1 MLCQN
6 CHENEATIHVQQ
18 IVNGKVQV
26 FHLCAKCAAEKGIE
40 APDLDDF
47 NLAEMLFD
55 IAGKVVKAT
64 QSVSGQSKKNDE
76 GGTPGR
82 DVVCPHCG
90 WTCQQFRKTGY
101 LGCPD
106 CYQVF
111 APLLESMLK
120 NIHRGTRHLGKIPL
134 SAGTVQ
140 RKGHEAALIKR
151 ELEMLRKE
159 QEEKIRT
166 EDYEAAA
173 VLRDKIQ
180 ALEASLRKKGGA
192 RS

>member
-40 APDLDDF
+40 TPELDDF

-64 QSVSGQSKKNDE
+64 QSSGQQKKSEDDSPA
-76 GGTPGR
+76 GK
-82 DVVCPHCG
+82 DIVCPHCG

-111 APLLESMLK
+111 APLLDGMLK
-120 NIHRGTRHLGKIPL
+120 NIHRGDRHLGKIPL
-134 SAGTVQ
+134 SAGTAQ

-180 ALEASLRKKGGA
+180 ALEASFRKKGGA